1 MKPERGLW
9 SRIVEPENLR
19 LAFAKAAKGKWHRES
34 VRRFSANLEVELSV
48 MRRQLDEGGFPL
60 GRCTSFRIFDPKERT
75 IHAAVF
81 SSLNASGRPVARA

>member
-48 MRRQLDEGGFPL
+48 MRRQLDEDSFPL